1 MFMGKKGVVTGCAG
15 FIGSHLCER
24 LLSEGWKVVG
34 FDNLSTGNK
43 GNMSGFIGNPNFHFF
58 EGDITKAEDPAKMAF
73 KNIDCVFH
81 HAGKKMV
88 FSVKQPREDLLT
100 NAYGTLNMLKWASEN
115 NAKRFIMASTIAVYG
130 NPNEP
135 QSTEESEIK
144 PSNPYGVSKYACEEY
159 CRLWHRQYGL
169 PVIIFRY
176 ASVYGPRQAVN
187 VGVVNTF
194 IQKIRANEPIT
205 IYGDGSSTRPFTY
218 VADVVQANILAAGA
232 SGASVLGEAFN
243 VAMNRSASISEL
255 ISTIAGKMKKEPK
268 IIREKE
274 RAGEMKHMAAS
285 IEKIRERLHFEPST
299 SIQEGISRTVDYYE
313 NG

>member
-1 MFMGKKGVVTGCAG
+1 MGKKGVVTGCAG

-100 NAYGTLNMLKWASEN
+100 NAYGTLNMLKLASEN

-176 ASVYGPRQAVN
+176 ASVYGPRQSVN

-205 IYGDGSSTRPFTY
+205 VYGDGGSTRPFTF
-218 VADVVQANILAAGA
+218 VADVVEANILAANTNDN
-232 SGASVLGEAFN
+232 SVFGETFN
-243 VAMNRSASISEL
+243 VAMAQSVSINQL
-255 ISTIAGKMKKEPK
+255 VGAISDKMKKKPE
-268 IIREKE
+268 IIHEKE
-274 RAGEMKHMAAS
+274 RAGEMKRMVAS
-285 IEKIRERLHFEPST
+285 IEKIGKRLGFRPA
-299 SIQEGISRTVDYYE
+299 IAIKEGISRTVDYYE
-313 NG
+313 KG